1 MSKYWWEDFKYFTI
15 DIEDVKDIV
24 RILDVQELG
33 NLHWFT
39 LESVKD
45 RTLNTVSG
53 QEVSALFE
61 GVDTLPE
68 EVGHKVSTLDRSMLE
83 LSMIDGWIENGVER
97 VYKYKNRI
105 FWYRCHID
113 GLTDIELY
121 NDLSNS
127 MFRYLLDLAEVGA
140 CTGDGHDMDIQEMK
154 KRSSSN
160 LYMVNHATATQ
171 RDVKSIELLQ

>member
-1 MSKYWWEDFKYFTI
+1 MSKYWWEDFKYFKI

-24 RILDVQELG
+24 RILDVHKLG
-33 NLHWFT
+33 SLHWFT
-39 LESVKD
+39 LESIED
-45 RTLNTVSG
+45 RTLNTVSS
-53 QEVSALFE
+53 QELSALFE
-61 GVDTLPE
+61 GINTLPE
-68 EVGHKVSTLDRSMLE
+68 EVEHKVSSLDRNMLE
-83 LSMIDGWIENGVER
+83 LSMLNGWIEHGVER

-127 MFRYLLDLAEVGA
+127 MFRYLLDLAEVGV
-140 CTGDGHDMDIQEMK
+140 CTGDGYDMTIEEMK

-160 LYMVNHATATQ
+160 LYVINHNTATQ
-171 RDVKSIELLQ
+171 RDVNSIELL